1 MNKDYEVRLV
11 RLDVEVFV
19 RKSATREQA
28 AAALAQEILQLHP
41 YDFTVLAVEADVE
54 GDIIRDAA
62 LDEIVSTYIR
72 QGLLITEHHANIE
85 GRK

>member
-1 MNKDYEVRLV
+1 MNKDYEVRTI

-19 RKSATREQA
+19 RKAATREQA
-28 AAALAQEILQLHP
+28 AAALAEQILQLHP

-54 GDIIRDAA
+54 GDDIRDAA
-62 LDEIVSTYIR
+62 LAEIVSTYIR

>member
-72 QGLLITEHHANIE
+72 QGLLITEHHVNIE

>member
-1 MNKDYEVRLV
+1 MNKDYEVRTV

-28 AAALAQEILQLHP
+28 AAALAEQILQLHP

-54 GDIIRDAA
+54 GDDIRDAA
-62 LDEIVSTYIR
+62 LAEIVSTYIR